1 MTDKFWFNVA
11 RTFIKAG
18 VFPVPISDTL
28 IELLQTLITEE
39 QAKFILIYKKPSM
52 TLEEIKQKI
61 DMEEQKIIGMLEI
74 LMHNGIIVGTR
85 SRNAGVMVYRLMGLY
100 PGIFEY
106 TFLRGE
112 SSERDKKLAVLFEK
126 LLGEITK
133 GTQKN
138 YDSIINVFKDLP
150 PTDRTLP
157 VEKEVEV
164 GTETVMPF
172 EEIKKYVEEYDDIAL
187 VHCYCRHAKDLIND
201 PCRLGASKDN
211 CFLFDK
217 TARFGI
223 EQGFGR
229 PVSKEETIKILRE
242 SENQGLVHKVFHV
255 HSDTNRGIEAI
266 CNCCKCCCGMIN
278 MYYRGAAPIHTMSSY
293 LARVDEDSCVGCGT
307 CVEKCPMETI
317 ELNDTIAFIN
327 EDKCIGCGV
336 CAHHCPEEAIHLERI
351 GPRHVFIP
359 PKRIKI
365 EK

>member
-1 MTDKFWFNVA
+1 MTDKFWYKVA

-18 VFPVPISDTL
+18 VFPVPITDTL

-52 TLEEIKQKI
+52 TLEEIQQKI
-61 DMEEQKIIGMLEI
+61 DMEEQKIIEMLDI

-85 SRNAGVMVYRLMGLY
+85 SRSTGVIVYRLMGLY

-112 SSERDKKLAVLFEK
+112 SSEREKNLAVLFEK
-126 LLGEITK
+126 LFGEISI

-138 YDSIINVFKDLP
+138 YDSIIKVFKDLP

-172 EEIKKYVEEYDDIAL
+172 EEIKRYVEEYDDIAL
-187 VHCYCRHAKDLIND
+187 VHCYCRHAKELIND
-201 PCRLGASKDN
+201 PCKLGASKNN

-229 PVSKEETIKILRE
+229 PVSKEEAIKILRE
-242 SENQGLVHKVFHV
+242 AENEGLVHKVFHV

-293 LARVDEDSCVGCGT
+293 LAHVDDDSCVGCGT

-317 ELNDTIAFIN
+317 DLEDAIAVVN

-336 CAHHCPEEAIHLERI
+336 CAYHCPEEAMHLERI
-351 GPRHVFIP
+351 GSRHVFIP
-359 PKRIKI
+359 PKKI
-365 EK
+365 EVE

>member
-1 MTDKFWFNVA
+1 MTDKFWYKIA
-11 RTFIKAG
+11 RTIIKAG
-18 VFPVPISDTL
+18 LFPVPISDTL
-28 IELLQTLITEE
+28 IELLKILVTKD
-39 QAKFILIYKKPSM
+39 QANFILIYKKPSM

-61 DMEEQKIIGMLEI
+61 NMEEPKIIEMLDT

-85 SRNAGVMVYRLMGLY
+85 SRTSGVMVYRLMGLY
-100 PGIFEY
+100 PGVFEY
-106 TFLRGE
+106 TFLRGGI
-112 SSERDKKLAVLFEK
+112 SEREKKLAVLFEK
-126 LLGEITK
+126 LFDEISK

-138 YDSIINVFKDLP
+138 YDNIINVFNDLP

-164 GTETVMPF
+164 GTESVMPF
-172 EEIKKYVEEYDDIAL
+172 EEIKKYVENYDDIAL

-201 PCRLGASKDN
+201 PCKLGASKNN

-217 TARFGI
+217 TAKFGI

-229 PVSKEETIKILRE
+229 PVSKEEAIKILRE
-242 SENQGLVHKVFHV
+242 AENEGLVHKVFHV

-278 MYYRGAAPIHTMSSY
+278 LYYRGAAPIHTMSSY
-293 LARVDEDSCVGCGT
+293 LAHVDEDSCVACGT

-317 ELNDTIAFIN
+317 VLEDSIAIIG

-359 PKRIKI
+359 PKKI
-365 EK
+365 EIE

>member
-1 MTDKFWFNVA
+1 MTDKFWYKVA
-11 RTFIKAG
+11 RTIIKAG
-18 VFPVPISDTL
+18 VFPVPISATL
-28 IELLQTLITEE
+28 IEILQTLLTEE
-39 QAKFILIYKKPSM
+39 QAKFVLIYRKPSM
-52 TLEEIKQKI
+52 TLEQIKQRI
-61 DMEEQKIIGMLEI
+61 DMDKESILKMLDT
-74 LMHNGIIVGTR
+74 LMQNGVIVGTKSR
-85 SRNAGVMVYRLMGLY
+85 STGVKVYRLMGLY

-106 TFLRGE
+106 TFLKGTTGE
-112 SSERDKKLAVLFEK
+112 KEKKLAELFEK
-126 LLGEITK
+126 LFVEITK

-138 YDSIINVFKDLP
+138 YDNIINVFRGLP
-150 PTDRTLP
+150 ATDRTLP

-201 PCRLGASKDN
+201 PCKLGASKNN

-217 TARFGI
+217 TAVFGI

-229 PVSKEETIKILRE
+229 PISKKEVIKILRE
-242 SENQGLVHKVFHV
+242 AEDEGLVHKVFHV

-266 CNCCKCCCGMIN
+266 CNCCNCCCGMIN
-278 MYYRGAAPIHTMSSY
+278 LYYRGAKPIHTMSSY
-293 LARVDEDSCVGCGT
+293 IANVDNDLCIGCGT

-317 ELNDTIAFIN
+317 DLEDTVAVVN

-336 CAHHCPEEAIHLERI
+336 CAYHCPEEAMHLKRI

-359 PKRIKI
+359 PKKV
-365 EK
+365 EVE